1 MERLEPADRE
11 RLRKMSEE
19 AVRRQMEK
27 EGWNPVHLKGVP
39 LPDLK
44 EALAE
49 FWVKRREEEELE
61 CYVDDEELF

>member
-19 AVRRQMEK
+19 AVKRQMEK
-27 EGWNPVHLKGVP
+27 EDWNPVHLKGVP

-44 EALAE
+44 EQN
-49 FWVKRREEEELE
+49 FG
-61 CYVDDEELF
+61 